1 MADLL
6 ELGRRGHHTELA
18 QHAAAAR
25 SSAAWSAAAALE
37 FACAWLLAGDL
48 RQADLAVLEADQC
61 DPSLGLV
68 PDVWGLWPAPPA
80 QEGAE
85 RQQALAWAERY
96 RAWRRPDPQAL
107 WQQLLPRL
115 QAHWKLALEPDLG
128 DLLLILSRTSEA
140 ASAPLDP
147 PLQPELALL
156 VGDAEIAAEPA
167 ASNRYW
173 QLLASLWP
181 QWALARIR
189 AADLALAR
197 GEVEASGRW
206 LQEPS
211 AAAQANPWFH
221 DVVARHAVQ
230 RGAVD
235 AALDAWAEA
244 IRMAQADASTTG
256 LAELF
261 EQRRREARR
270 GPGVLQVRSLAN
282 RGELEAAGALLE
294 RLLTDDPQWQP
305 LRSLKEQ
312 LRAGLPSAAA
322 AGPTDPP
329 GGMAEGRE
337 AGPDW
342 LERAT
347 ERLQALGVAP
357 PPLSPLAPDADIDA
371 ITRRFSDYEAR
382 FALA

>member
-37 FACAWLLAGDL
+37 LACAWLLAGDL

-85 RQQALAWAERY
+85 RQQALAWAERC

-115 QAHWKLALEPDLG
+115 QAHWKLALEPDPG

-147 PLQPELALL
+147 PLQPELARL

-197 GEVEASGRW
+197 GELEASGRW

-211 AAAQANPWFH
+211 PAAQANPWFH

-282 RGELEAAGALLE
+282 RGEPQAAGALLE
-294 RLLTDDPQWQP
+294 RLLADDPQWQP

-312 LRAGLPSAAA
+312 LRAGLPSGAV
-322 AGPTDPP
+322 AGPADPP
-329 GGMAEGRE
+329 DGMAEGRD

-342 LERAT
+342 LDRAT
-347 ERLQALGVAP
+347 ARLKALGVAT
-357 PPLSPLAPDADIDA
+357 PPLPPQAPDADIDA
-371 ITRRFSDYEAR
+371 ITRRLSDYEAR